1 LLKHIAVGLF
11 VPYCVFL
18 FIYIRKGFRSESR
31 VLGILPW
38 VMMLCAI
45 WSFLPSIM
53 NKLPLGFLNKIVNN
67 FLISN
72 IFFFYGILRKLSNT
86 GSTFGLAMIFFM
98 VFSLLGV
105 YSRHLLVQEREIVTL
120 RKRME

>member
-1 LLKHIAVGLF
+1 MLKHIAVGLF